1 MFRLTAITLAA
12 FYVVL
17 AVFGH
22 DPEETGEAVAAPPE
36 AAAPTPATA
45 ATVPDALTAPGL
57 PAATV
62 TPARFPPMP
71 GPALKPGPE
80 YRTAP
85 APLSGRLLRVATSR
99 LNVRAA
105 PSASAPVTGQLGRGA
120 EVRVVTE
127 RDGWAQIRIEGD
139 GQEGWVSRRL
149 LDRAP

>member
-36 AAAPTPATA
+36 APAPAPTTEANA
-45 ATVPDALTAPGL
+45 PDALTTPGL

-80 YRTAP
+80 YRPAP
-85 APLSGRLLRVATSR
+85 APLSGRLFRVATNR

-120 EVRVVTE
+120 EIRVVTE

-139 GQEGWVSRRL
+139 SIEGWVSRRL
-149 LDRAP
+149 LRPAD